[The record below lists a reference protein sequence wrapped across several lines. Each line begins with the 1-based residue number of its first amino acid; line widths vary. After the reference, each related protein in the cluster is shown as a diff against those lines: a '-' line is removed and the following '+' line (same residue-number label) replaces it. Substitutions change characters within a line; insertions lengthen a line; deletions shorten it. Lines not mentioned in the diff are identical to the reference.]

1 MKKIF
6 NHIMALAIAVTFT
19 STGIFAAELE
29 EIIVTAQKREQ
40 NLQDVAVS
48 VTVISGEKIAN
59 AALHNLTQLSTYIP
73 NFSVSENAI
82 TTIASMRGIGP
93 GANQSFEQSVGLFVD
108 GVHLAK
114 GRQYRTGLF
123 DVERVEVLR
132 GPQGVL
138 FGKNT
143 LAGAIN
149 VVSAKANVGEEFG
162 GRISIG
168 AEGNGGELI
177 EGNVHG
183 TMSKNFALRLSF
195 KDRQEDGWIDNLY
208 NGETSPTTDETMVR
222 LSGTWQPSDD
232 FSLSFRH
239 TDGDNVRKGSTALV
253 THWEPL
259 FPILPVGCVFHCG
272 IRNDTCIQPRIANI
286 FNSCTNKTSLR
297 MSDFYLIDPGTVGTI
312 TIEFIPSFDS
322 QLFQFFF

>member
-1 MKKIF
+1 MCVCVCLFVFFFQAEDGIRDRLVTGVQTC
-6 NHIMALAIAVTFT
+6 ALPI
-19 STGIFAAELE
+19 
-29 EIIVTAQKREQ
+29 
-40 NLQDVAVS
+40 
-48 VTVISGEKIAN
+48 
-59 AALHNLTQLSTYIP
+59 
-73 NFSVSENAI
+73 SENAI

-162 GRISIG
+162 GSISIG

-177 EGNVHG
+177 EGNIHG
-183 TMSKNFALRLSF
+183 TMAKNFALRLSF

-208 NGETSPTTDETMVR
+208 NG
-222 LSGTWQPSDD
+222 
-232 FSLSFRH
+232 
-239 TDGDNVRKGSTALV
+239 
-253 THWEPL
+253 
-259 FPILPVGCVFHCG
+259 
-272 IRNDTCIQPRIANI
+272 
-286 FNSCTNKTSLR
+286 NKIGR
-297 MSDFYLIDPGTVGTI
+297 AHV
-312 TIEFIPSFDS
+312 
-322 QLFQFFF
+322 